1 MKIEVY
7 LKSDDRLVGIY
18 EVRDFPTTDLNSWPF
33 DDGVDL
39 SFDEIT
45 KYVES
50 MKRHLKTRPEG
61 MEAEKKTKEETV
73 ELIRESP
80 EVGSKSVQQNEG
92 HVEADDSPTTRIQA
106 LETEPEPVDN
116 TSEMESGV
124 EQEVPNARQGEF
136 NETIIQVPPDV
147 AAAQQPANADSGE
160 IASPVLATD
169 KSQSEEAK
177 SDLREDLRLAK
188 NVGVYLPPHVLGQ
201 LQGSAIFRS
210 MDDPTATRLSVTL
223 LFERVVEELRRNHR
237 PPECYNVRIIE

>member
-33 DDGVDL
+33 EDGVDL

-61 MEAEKKTKEETV
+61 LEAETKTKEETV
-73 ELIRESP
+73 ELIRGSP
-80 EVGSKSVQQNEG
+80 EVGSKSVEQNEG
-92 HVEADDSPTTRIQA
+92 DVEAEDSSTTRIQA
-106 LETEPEPVDN
+106 LETEAVDN

-124 EQEVPNARQGEF
+124 EQEVPNTRQAEF
-136 NETIIQVPPDV
+136 NETVIQVPPDV
-147 AAAQQPANADSGE
+147 AVAQQPANADSGE

-237 PPECYNVRIIE
+237 PPECYNVRIVE